1 MNSIA
6 NNGDFDP
13 RSNDKPRVE
22 PKDEIVPLQVGKCG
36 QDTQINANLK
46 GEDKEKIIDVLAD
59 NKHLFA

>member
-1 MNSIA
+1 
-6 NNGDFDP
+6 
-13 RSNDKPRVE
+13 VE